1 MKIFKAV
8 VIRINDIPSE
18 NGAFSQKEIIVIPYA
33 PDREIATEFIA
44 IPPSVFPT
52 DAFGS
57 GVVTLPEINQQC
69 IVAETD
75 GYRRVQILSYIPFST
90 TTSYGE
96 YSPVDV
102 TSGGAAFKIGG
113 TKPMTMY
120 FHKGGKFELFS
131 NEFCRFYLD
140 GSQRSLSW
148 TVDSEERVFAGGRVS
163 NTFEEIDGLE
173 RSTRHVEVY
182 TRAFEWKQNSDVR
195 IATEKSVLNPE
206 STILPAPDYSYM
218 PKTIIKSGTIINEF
232 DSNLGKALGHLY
244 QIETRQST
252 YSGDKDTVTKF
263 KLGRQSEIYKFDNDN
278 IYPAGDL
285 FEWTGKVARITG
297 DSSHVTTHL
306 IRFGELEKDVIAN
319 GAPVEYIEG
328 EVYRNQSHINIVEPL
343 GAPIIDILAEGKGYE
358 FEWSKNSAEQQ
369 YLVSYGRL
377 NSEELSENPDFLYKS
392 AVREHFHA
400 FDNHDTTKIATPTGL
415 KYDFVVFG
423 EDSVENN
430 IFLRKFSKIADN
442 NEKFFHKE
450 HFTETKYYFEVAKIN
465 SPKWSAMQQLDAQ
478 KYLNFVHIGDNLTL
492 ENELK
497 SDFYKNYTKLDGST
511 EKTEN
516 FSSQEYKMDVR
527 LGEKHFIVTFLSSGT
542 VLIEMKGEASKSP
555 SVTLNT
561 QGIIINPGSST
572 ENTIYLGGAS
582 FGHKLVTQEW
592 ITQVFDKHMHPT
604 AAQGPPSMPITMP
617 VISAPAQNSHVTY
630 ISKVE

>member
-392 AVREHFHA
+392 AIREHFHA
-400 FDNHDTTKIATPTGL
+400 FDDHSIEKIPNPTGIS
-415 KYDFVVFG
+415 YDFVLFG
-423 EDSVENN
+423 EKTGENN
-430 IFLRKFSKIADN
+430 IFSRKFTKLEEGLEN
-442 NEKFFHKE
+442 FYLNEIFLEQNYTLELK
-450 HFTETKYYFEVAKIN
+450 
-465 SPKWSAMQQLDAQ
+465 MQQNVSFKQLDAT
-478 KYLNFVHIGDNLTL
+478 KYVKYIHFDQTRVLETNFEQNL
-492 ENELK
+492 
-497 SDFYKNYTKLDGST
+497 YKNYIKLDST
-511 EKTEN
+511 HEKTEN
-516 FSSQEYKMDVR
+516 FTTSEHKMTIK
-527 LGEKHFIVTFLSSGT
+527 LGEKTYLIDFTQDGQIIIKMEGT
-542 VLIEMKGEASKSP
+542 EGKSP
-555 SVTLNT
+555 LIKLSED
-561 QGIIINPGSST
+561 GIRIDPGST
-572 ENTIYLGGAS
+572 PVENSIYIGGGDFA
-582 FGHKLVTQEW
+582 HKLLTKEW
-592 ITQVFDKHMHPT
+592 VEQVFNKHMHPT
-604 AAQGPPSMPITMP
+604 AGIGSPSPPITMP
-617 VISAPAQNSHVTY
+617 LVSVPGQTSHLTY
-630 ISKVE
+630 INKTE